1 MAITLISMLRGIN
14 VGGHNMIKMEALRE
28 MYGSLKFESVRSYV
42 QSGNVVFATKEKDL
56 KKIAK
61 KIEDAIEARFQC
73 RPDVILR
80 TVDEMRSAI
89 ERNPFKGEREAGK
102 LHVDFL
108 AGEPDKDAGAKIR
121 AIKVGPEELILD
133 GRELYIYYPNGAGQ
147 SKLTGAMLDKALK
160 VRGTARNWNSVR
172 KLMEMAES
180 ATL

>member
-28 MYGSLKFESVRSYV
+28 MYGSLKFADVRSYV

-61 KIEDAIEARFQC
+61 RIEDAIEARFAC

-80 TVDEMRSAI
+80 TAEEMRGVIA
-89 ERNPFKGEREAGK
+89 RNPFQGEREPAK

-108 AGEPDKDAGAKIR
+108 AGAPGKDAVEKIR
-121 AIKVGPEELILD
+121 AIKVGPEELVLD

-147 SKLTGAMLDKALK
+147 SKRTGAMLDKALQ

-172 KLMEMAES
+172 KLLEMAES
-180 ATL
+180 AIL

>member
-28 MYGSLKFESVRSYV
+28 MYGSLKFEDVRSYV

-61 KIEDAIEARFQC
+61 KIEDAIEAQFAC

-80 TVDEMRSAI
+80 TVDEMRDAI
-89 ERNPFKGEREAGK
+89 ARNPFTGDREPAK

-108 AGEPDKDAGAKIR
+108 AGEPGKEAKEKIR

-147 SKLTGAMLDKALK
+147 SKLTGAMLDKALQ

-172 KLMEMAES
+172 KLLEMAES